1 MTYAIRVTEYGFG
14 PSRPDRLNE
23 VRQNENKTMEI
34 GLQVLQVSQTVSS
47 VSNRLTTASSAVHAS
62 PKQLQTPA
70 LTGETE

>member
-1 MTYAIRVTEYGFG
+1 
-14 PSRPDRLNE
+14 
-23 VRQNENKTMEI
+23 MEI